1 MDKKNF
7 GLIFMTALVATM
19 LIFDFFE
26 IENLK
31 NEVTTL
37 KSQIYN
43 INNTC
48 EDMRQSDTLILKKTE
63 ENKGDIEKIASKQN
77 GMYRRL
83 VFVECELQDLNAELD
98 SFD

>member
-1 MDKKNF
+1 MNKKNF
-7 GLIFMTALVATM
+7 GLIFMTALVVTM

-37 KSQIYN
+37 KSQICN

>member
-1 MDKKNF
+1 
-7 GLIFMTALVATM
+7 M

-31 NEVTTL
+31 NEVTAL
-37 KSQIYN
+37 KSQISN

-63 ENKGDIEKIASKQN
+63 ENKGEIEKIASKQN
-77 GMYRRL
+77 GIYRRL
-83 VFVECELQDLNAELD
+83 IFVECELQDLNAELD

>member
-1 MDKKNF
+1 MNKKNF

-31 NEVTTL
+31 NEVTAL
-37 KSQIYN
+37 KSQISN

-63 ENKGDIEKIASKQN
+63 ENKGEIEKIASKQN
-77 GMYRRL
+77 RIYRRL

>member
-1 MDKKNF
+1 MNKKNF

-37 KSQIYN
+37 KSQISN